1 MMDGCDV
8 PSIKSVFDITE
19 IKVDISLPNI
29 VQFYIFIFPIACA
42 AHTNLCIQ
50 GEAWYLG
57 FNVKRLYL
65 FYFQHI

>member
-29 VQFYIFIFPIACA
+29 V
-42 AHTNLCIQ
+42 
-50 GEAWYLG
+50 
-57 FNVKRLYL
+57 
-65 FYFQHI
+65 